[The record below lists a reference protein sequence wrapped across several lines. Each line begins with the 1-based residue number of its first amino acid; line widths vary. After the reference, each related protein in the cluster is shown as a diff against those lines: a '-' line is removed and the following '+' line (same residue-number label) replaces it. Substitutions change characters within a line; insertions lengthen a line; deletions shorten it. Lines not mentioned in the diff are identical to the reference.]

1 MDHNIQI
8 IEKKN
13 SIIDRSGESHDGEK
27 SFDTT
32 KDSEDID
39 AVGRVESKSVSN
51 VVDVLLY
58 L

>member
-8 IEKKN
+8 IKKKN
-13 SIIDRSGESHDGEK
+13 SIIDRLGESHDGEK

-32 KDSEDID
+32 KDSDDID
-39 AVGRVESKSVSN
+39 AVRRVESKPVSN